1 MIIEW
6 SSDIQIFCNTAFT
19 EVDEALFQNIWILNV
34 ELAYCSVRHV
44 IRDDVGQHQMTSLC
58 LYSVKDKP
66 VRGETV
72 HQGISS
78 NEPFA
83 FWGISSEMILELVS
97 ICSQCRYSS
106 SLDCKNVPVVSL
118 VLSLRTNKIVQ
129 RRHGVSSIPELEL
142 MLTSN

>member
-1 MIIEW
+1 
-6 SSDIQIFCNTAFT
+6 
-19 EVDEALFQNIWILNV
+19 
-34 ELAYCSVRHV
+34 
-44 IRDDVGQHQMTSLC
+44 MTSLC

-106 SLDCKNVPVVSL
+106 SIDCKNIPVVSL

-142 MLTSN
+142 MLTSNWGNGIDYKFKKSLNPQINLPFNFLIQKYFFHDNPTWNINYSEYLLVVKISR